1 MIGHRLFAREP
12 IGDLFYL
19 HAATFEIPVVVLA
32 EARMFQERSMSCY
45 SCLVLYLH
53 GFTEQ
58 RSMSASKYNN
68 KCEMR
73 YFAVCQAKKK
83 HTK

>member
-1 MIGHRLFAREP
+1 
-12 IGDLFYL
+12 
-19 HAATFEIPVVVLA
+19 
-32 EARMFQERSMSCY
+32 MFQERSMSCY

-58 RSMSASKYNN
+58 RSMSASEYNN

-73 YFAVCQAKKK
+73 YFAVCQAKKSTQNEHARIK
-83 HTK
+83 TKLI